1 MAQLNLK
8 SQIWQTN
15 ARFGFVASSLTRQA
29 EKWGFTRLSVPL
41 SLSLI
46 VSSFCVPV
54 NLPMSQ
60 LPPYKARQERGV
72 THDYQTEDDE
82 EAGEKSKRKKP
93 EPKEDVDLFVDN
105 VDRQKA
111 EGVVGLT

>member
-1 MAQLNLK
+1 MTGGSAESEKPDLADK
-8 SQIWQTN
+8 HSP
-15 ARFGFVASSLTRQA
+15 RFCSFLFNKADRKVV
-29 EKWGFTRLSVPL
+29 FYNL

-60 LPPYKARQERGV
+60 LPPYKACQERGV
-72 THDYQTEDDE
+72 TDDYQAEDDK
-82 EAGEKSKRKKP
+82 EAGEKSKREKP
-93 EPKEDVDLFVDN
+93 EPKENVNLLVDN

>member
-1 MAQLNLK
+1 MK
-8 SQIWQTN
+8 T
-15 ARFGFVASSLTRQA
+15 V
-29 EKWGFTRLSVPL
+29 VPL

-46 VSSFCVPV
+46 VSPFCVSV

-60 LPPYKARQERGV
+60 LPPYKACQERGV
-72 THDYQTEDDE
+72 TDDYQAEDDK
-82 EAGEKSKRKKP
+82 EAGEKSKREKP
-93 EPKEDVDLFVDN
+93 EPKENVNLLVDN

>member
-15 ARFGFVASSLTRQA
+15 ARLGFAASFLTRQT
-29 EKWGFTRLSVPL
+29 EKWCFIRLSVPL

-46 VSSFCVPV
+46 VNLPV

-72 THDYQTEDDE
+72 TDDYQAEDDE
-82 EAGEKSKRKKP
+82 EAGEKSKREKP
-93 EPKEDVDLFVDN
+93 EPKENVNLLVDN

-111 EGVVGLT
+111 KGVVGLT